1 MGRAD
6 KLFEMRDVALGII
19 WYALGIGVLFVL
31 ALFLSWV
38 VRH

>member
-6 KLFEMRDVALGII
+6 KLFEAKDVALGII
-19 WYALGIGVLFVL
+19 WYALGIGALFAL

-38 VRH
+38 VRL